1 MAASLRTA
9 SALPGACFLV
19 TGAARGIG
27 AAVARHLS
35 AAGARVAAT
44 DHPAHAEG
52 LAALA
57 REVEGIVAT
66 PLGDVTVEADR
77 RSIVDAAQEAAGSS
91 GLRGLVNNA
100 GIGVF
105 SPLHGG
111 SEPEEVRRCFEVN
124 AAAPLRLAQ
133 LFAEARVA
141 RHAPG
146 AIVNVSSQASSIC
159 FPNHTAYSVSKA
171 AVDQVTRH
179 LAVELGPHGVRA
191 NAVLPTVVLTEMGRT
206 AWPEGAPET
215 SAMLSK
221 IPMGRFAEPEDIAS
235 VVAFLLDDARSGM
248 VNGALLPVDGG
259 FFATADPAGRVVG
272 TRPSPRMQR
281 GIGQA
286 RLVEV
291 EHVVFSGGR

>member
-1 MAASLRTA
+1 MSPACLE

-27 AAVARHLS
+27 AAIARQL
-35 AAGARVAAT
+35 AASGARVAAT
-44 DHPAHAEG
+44 DHPLNADGINALAKEVDG
-52 LAALA
+52 ILAA
-57 REVEGIVAT
+57 
-66 PLGDVTVEADR
+66 PLGDVTDEDAR
-77 RSIVDAAQEAAGSS
+77 KSILYGAEEMAGPS

-105 SPLHGG
+105 SPVLGG
-111 SEPEEVRRCFEVN
+111 SGPDEVRRCFEVN
-124 AAAPLRLAQ
+124 TAAPLRLAQ
-133 LFAEARVA
+133 LFAEFRVA
-141 RHAPG
+141 QRACG
-146 AIVNVSSQASSIC
+146 SIVNVSSQASSMC

-179 LAVELGPHGVRA
+179 LAVELGPHGIRT

-206 AWPEGAPET
+206 AWPDGAPHT

-221 IPMGRFAEPEDIAS
+221 IPLGRFAEPSDVAS

-259 FFATADPAGRVVG
+259 FLCYG
-272 TRPSPRMQR
+272 
-281 GIGQA
+281 
-286 RLVEV
+286 
-291 EHVVFSGGR
+291 